1 MRIVIDTNVLLSG
14 LMLPASIPGHVVRAA
29 LTGDVSCV
37 SSEELHAELSRALF
51 YPRVR
56 SRVRLADEELQRF
69 LAELRYVVEFV
80 DIGRARVHVPRDRG
94 DDAVLGTFVASRA
107 EYLVSGDDD
116 LLSLRPRYAVLTARE
131 FYERH
136 LL

>member
-29 LTGDVSCV
+29 LSGDVRCV
-37 SSEELHAELSRALF
+37 SSEELQAELARALF

-56 SRVRLADEELQRF
+56 SRIRLADEELQRF

-80 DIGRARVHVPRDRG
+80 DIRGARVRVPRDRG
-94 DDAVLGTFVASRA
+94 DDAVLGTFVASGA
-107 EYLVSGDDD
+107 ECLVSGDED
-116 LLSLRPRYAVLTARE
+116 LLSLRHRYAVLTARE